1 MVYGSH
7 IGCQG
12 FRPGTDRASAP
23 RRTRL
28 RPSDATRYRPSPP
41 PRLRHR
47 APARN
52 APQTRQRSD
61 PHETPNNR
69 RSSPR
74 TRSPRHSRRR
84 PPSTALLAI
93 ALAAAAAAGPALLR
107 AQVPTPE
114 SVLGQRVGADFFLAT
129 FEESLE
135 YFQQLDAASDRL
147 ELREVG
153 RTSFGRPAYIAL
165 ISSAENLRNLDR
177 HREIALRLAHP
188 RGLTEAQ
195 ARALADEGRAIVHID
210 GGLHSTEVATHQHT
224 IQLAHDLVA
233 GDEDP
238 EIRAILDN
246 VILIL
251 WPSINPDGQTMIAE
265 WYRSNLGTS
274 YEVAP
279 APFLYQ
285 KYVGHDNNR
294 DGYMINQIE
303 SRMATR
309 VAREWEP
316 QILYNHHQS
325 SPFPT
330 RIWIP
335 PFAEPISPHVHPLM
349 WRTVNLIGMS
359 MAQALEERGQKGATH
374 MGTGFDNWYP
384 GFMDHANNF
393 HNVASFLTET
403 GLYRYATPGFYTIQD
418 FPPRTRELRPES
430 LYSSPWEGGWWRLR
444 DAVDYMLTASI
455 SVLDFAAKY
464 RRDVLYNR
472 YQAGR
477 DIIEQYTHAPPY
489 GYFIPEQQRDP
500 VAAVEMLRRLAYNG
514 IEVHR
519 LDEAVTHDGIA
530 HAAGT
535 WVIAMDQ
542 PFANF
547 VRQLFAVQDYPDLR
561 QYPEG
566 PPDQPYDVAGWT
578 LPYLMD
584 VRVVEAASPLGDEVR
599 SRMTALGAG
608 TEDAGAETLAWDAGV
623 EDASAFDSPPGVGFD
638 SNPVAAAIV
647 PPAGSDGGGG
657 ALALDPAQNNAFKA
671 LNRAWAMGG
680 QVRFVPGRA
689 GEDGEAGASG
699 NYVVEGLS
707 GSARGD
713 LVSGLHLRTDRS
725 GGGGASLSRPRIA
738 LYRPWSASMDE
749 GWTRWILES
758 YDFAFTSL
766 YNADV
771 LAGGL
776 GDRYDVIVIADM
788 GSGQILNGFE
798 RGSVPARYEG
808 GIGARGVRELD
819 AFVRGGGTL
828 VTINNSSMF
837 AINELHLPVRN
848 AVAGLESEDYFMS
861 GSVVEM
867 EVDPSHPVMSGMP
880 ERAKIVV
887 ERSPV
892 FTTEEGFEGAV
903 LAKYPVD
910 GSPLLSG
917 YLLGEEHLQGYAAA
931 LDVAHGDGRI
941 VLLGMKPQWRAQP
954 FGNFRILFNA
964 VLYSAQ
970 VAAETPL
977 NPDFWKVPEE
987 DEEGNPGGAS

>member
-1 MVYGSH
+1 MR
-7 IGCQG
+7 I
-12 FRPGTDRASAP
+12 RTASAV
-23 RRTRL
+23 
-28 RPSDATRYRPSPP
+28 
-41 PRLRHR
+41 
-47 APARN
+47 
-52 APQTRQRSD
+52 
-61 PHETPNNR
+61 
-69 RSSPR
+69 
-74 TRSPRHSRRR
+74 
-84 PPSTALLAI
+84 TALSAAI
-93 ALAAAAAAGPALLR
+93 ALTASPTPLHP
-107 AQVPTPE
+107 QPPTPE

-129 FEESLE
+129 FEESIA

-153 RTSFGRPAYIAL
+153 RTSFGRPVYIAL

-188 RGLTEAQ
+188 RGLTDAE
-195 ARALADEGRAIVHID
+195 ARALADEGRALVHID
-210 GGLHSTEVATHQHT
+210 GGLHATEVATGQHT
-224 IQLAHDLVA
+224 IQLAYDLVT
-233 GDEDP
+233 GDGDP
-238 EIRAILDN
+238 EIAAILDN

-265 WYRSNLGTS
+265 WYRSNLGTP

-285 KYVGHDNNR
+285 KYIGHDNNR

-316 QILYNHHQS
+316 HILYNHHQS

-349 WRTVNLIGMS
+349 WRTVNLIGMAMS
-359 MAQALEERGQKGATH
+359 QALEERGQKGATH

-418 FPPRTRELRPES
+418 FPPRTRELRPQS

-464 RRDVLYNR
+464 RRDLLYNR

-477 DIIEQYTHAPPY
+477 DIIAQYTEGPPY
-489 GYFIPEQQRDP
+489 GYFIPQEQRDP

-514 IEVHR
+514 IEVHQ
-519 LDEAVTHDGIA
+519 LSAAVTHDGIA
-530 HAAGT
+530 HPTGT

-547 VRQLFAVQDYPDLR
+547 VRQLFAVQEYPDLR

-566 PPDQPYDVAGWT
+566 PPDQPYDVSGWT
-578 LPYLMD
+578 LPYMMD
-584 VRVVEAASPLGDEVR
+584 VRVIEAASPLGEDVR
-599 SRMTALGAG
+599 GAMSGLGAAG
-608 TEDAGAETLAWDAGV
+608 GEAEAAGASMLAWDADV
-623 EDASAFDSPPGVGFD
+623 ADASPFDSPPGVGFD

-647 PPAGSDGGGG
+647 PPEGSDGGGN
-657 ALALDPAQNNAFKA
+657 ALRLDPAQNNAFKA

-680 QVRFVPGRA
+680 QAGFVAGAA
-689 GEDGEAGASG
+689 GEDGAPGTSG
-699 NYVVEGLS
+699 HYVVTGLS
-707 GSARGD
+707 GSERRE
-713 LVSGLHLRTDRS
+713 LVGELHLRTERA
-725 GGGGASLSRPRIA
+725 GGAGTSLARPRVA
-738 LYRPWSASMDE
+738 LYRPWNASIDE
-749 GWTRWILES
+749 GWTRWLLEM
-758 YDFAFTSL
+758 YDFGFTSL

-776 GDRYDVIVIADM
+776 RDRYDVIVIADM
-788 GSGQILNGFE
+788 GAGQIMSGFAK
-798 RGSVPARYEG
+798 GSVPPRYEG

-828 VTINNSSMF
+828 VTLNNASMF
-837 AINELHLPVRN
+837 AIDQLHLPVRN
-848 AVAGLESEDYFMS
+848 ATAELASNEYFMS
-861 GSVVEM
+861 GSIVEM
-867 EVDPSHPVMSGMP
+867 EVDPSHPVMSGMTA
-880 ERAKIVV
+880 RAKVVV

-903 LAKYPVD
+903 LAKYPQE

-931 LDVAHGDGRI
+931 LDVAHGDGRV
-941 VLLGMKPQWRAQP
+941 VLLGMKPQWRGQP
-954 FGNFRILFNA
+954 FGNFRVLFNA
-964 VLYSAQ
+964 ALYGAEL
-970 VAAETPL
+970 AAVTPP
-977 NPDFWKVPEE
+977 NPDFWQAPEE
-987 DEEGNPGGAS
+987 EGEGEEGNRGPRQ